1 MKRPNL
7 KIIGIEEFQV
17 KGPENIFN
25 KIIEENFRNL
35 NKEMP
40 IKTQKAN
47 RTPNTLE
54 KIMFPCYVIIKT
66 LNIQNKERMLKA
78 AREKEQET

>member
-1 MKRPNL
+1 
-7 KIIGIEEFQV
+7 
-17 KGPENIFN
+17 
-25 KIIEENFRNL
+25 
-35 NKEMP
+35 MP